1 MRNTFLKT
9 GAAVPALQVGN
20 VSYNCDV
27 IISMMKENSDCSLL
41 VFPELCITGYTCA
54 DLFQQSLLLNQ
65 AVEGLFEI
73 AEASGDI
80 LSSTFVIGVP
90 LQYGNQLYNCA
101 AFISEGKICGIVPRS
116 AFRHIRNSMK
126 VDGLLLEKELSM
138 Q

>member
-9 GAAVPALQVGN
+9 GSAVPALQVGN

-80 LSSTFVIGVP
+80 LS
-90 LQYGNQLYNCA
+90 
-101 AFISEGKICGIVPRS
+101 
-116 AFRHIRNSMK
+116 
-126 VDGLLLEKELSM
+126 
-138 Q
+138 

>member
-80 LSSTFVIGVP
+80 LSSTFVVGVP

-101 AFISEGKICGIVPRS
+101 AFISEGKICGIVPKIS
-116 AFRHIRNSMK
+116 IPTYSMK